1 MLIYTPKKTSRIE
14 YIFQLFFKDLWQI
27 DYQITYDKDI
37 FINSDLPKL
46 NYSMQQFR
54 DELFVESHGL
64 LSQTEIVDQE
74 FIFSKWDDLPI
85 FFPST
90 NKNTIPFDLFSASF
104 YLVSRYEEYL
114 PHFRDHYDRFKAEES
129 LAYQNDFLDKP
140 LVNLWAKKFK
150 DIIKLKYPELV
161 FPKREFK
168 YVSTIDIDN
177 AYYFLEKGFARNTA
191 SFLKS
196 ILQMDKQAILKRY
209 NVLIG
214 RHKDPYDTYNYQLN
228 ILKKYNLEFI
238 YFILLGNYGLNDKNV
253 LVTSRK
259 FQLLIKNLSDFA
271 TIGLHPSFNSN
282 KSKRLLKIE
291 RDRLVD
297 ITKSELHKSR
307 QHFLK
312 LSLPNTYRNLIDLD
326 IFNDYTMGYSEFPGF
341 RASIC
346 HSYFFYDL
354 ELEKTTSLRIHPF
367 AIMDATF
374 RYYLNYTPHQSLDSI
389 KKVVDQV
396 KYVDGTLI
404 SVWHNETWSDYK
416 EWKGWK
422 LLFKEMVEYIY
433 D

>member
-374 RYYLNYTPHQSLDSI
+374 RYYLNYTPQQSLDSI

>member
-1 MLIYTPKKTSRIE
+1 MLIYTPKKTRRIE

-27 DYQITYDKDI
+27 DYQITEDKDL
-37 FINSDLPKL
+37 FINSNLPKL
-46 NYSMQQFR
+46 NYSMQQFS

-64 LSQTEIVDQE
+64 LLQTEIVDQD
-74 FIFSKWDDLPI
+74 FIFSKWDNLPI

-114 PHFRDHYDRFKAEES
+114 PHFRDHYNRFKAEES

-150 DIIKLKYPELV
+150 LIIKQKYPELE

-177 AYYFLEKGFARNTA
+177 AYYFLEKGFARNAA

-196 ILQMDKQAILKRY
+196 FFQLDKQAILKRY

-228 ILKKYNLEFI
+228 ILKKYNLNFI

-282 KSKRLLKIE
+282 KSNRLLKIE
-291 RDRLVD
+291 RDRLID

-312 LSLPNTYRNLIDLD
+312 LSLPDTYRNLVDLD
-326 IFNDYTMGYSEFPGF
+326 IFNDYTMGYSEYPGF

-346 HSYFFYDL
+346 DSYYFYDL
-354 ELEKTTSLRIHPF
+354 EVEKTSPLRIHPF

-374 RYYLNYTPHQSLDSI
+374 RYYLDYTPQQSLDSI

-396 KYVDGTLI
+396 KNVEGTLI

-422 LLFKEMVEYIY
+422 LLFKDMVEYIHS
-433 D
+433 